1 MGEPIKQSKPRI
13 MTTLDEVLSYYE
25 TPKQTTETQDIPR
38 EMTQEE
44 WELLNDH
51 VNNGNLQAIYDYH
64 DLKDRLDKEWIDGRI
79 WHKLN
84 PYG

>member
-1 MGEPIKQSKPRI
+1 MTILDTILGEYKTQQKNQQETQS
-13 MTTLDEVLSYYE
+13 
-25 TPKQTTETQDIPR
+25 QDIPC
-38 EMTQEE
+38 EMTHEE

-64 DLKDRLDKEWIDGRI
+64 DLKDKLDKEWIDGRM

>member
-1 MGEPIKQSKPRI
+1 MLVTLDAILDAYESKQS
-13 MTTLDEVLSYYE
+13 
-25 TPKQTTETQDIPR
+25 TEQIQDIPR

-51 VNNGNLQAIYDYH
+51 VNNDNLQAIYDYNE
-64 DLKDRLDKEWIDGRI
+64 LKDKLDKDWIDGRM